1 MNQRQFLAAFD
12 SDAFAAFADVG
23 MADVAA
29 YQAPGAD
36 TVVSCTVQIDR
47 NVRDFGDDIMP
58 VSTVYTLV
66 TFQRAEVEPAKRGRL
81 VLPGETLVLAERVR
95 QDESISQWVAD
106 HG

>member
-1 MNQRQFLAAFD
+1 MNQRQFLEAFD

-29 YQAPGAD
+29 YKAPGAD
-36 TVVSCTVQIDR
+36 TLVSCTVQIDR

-58 VSTVYTLV
+58 VSTGYTLV